1 MESIDIRL
9 ALKELGTGWQF
20 GGSVTEGTEK
30 SWDAVIWE
38 DTRDKPSWKV
48 LQSVSAAAVNNELL
62 ANLRIKRNARLSET
76 DMYLLLDYPISED
89 DLILVKKYRSALRD
103 ITNLDGA
110 PWDGGGS
117 ETPWPEKP
125 IIKPIDN

>member
-1 MESIDIRL
+1 MTTYSPYTGLPTRTWYRIAYL
-9 ALKELGTGWQF
+9 TCGTQFSNKMKLLTVLLGLKSPSNAVCF
-20 GGSVTEGTEK
+20 SV
-30 SWDAVIWE
+30 
-38 DTRDKPSWKV
+38 
-48 LQSVSAAAVNNELL
+48 VNNELL

-125 IIKPIDN
+125 IVKPIDN